1 MTTGQGQAPLCVIT
15 YDVIR
20 NLTSPP
26 EKENGVQTWFA
37 NVPASQIL
45 KIGTGDNLRAYIAE
59 HSAAKRNG
67 VHKQIAATIERAND
81 RFINRNSGITITC
94 TQAVVDDNA
103 KTIKLRDASIINGAQ
118 TQGEI
123 RRYFDANEDD
133 AEDFLLRAEI
143 IMEPSHDAIVEIAIA
158 RNTATSVKSVS
169 QANARGYLDEL
180 KASVEASLPGE
191 KLQATETDIEGL
203 GTQIVLQ
210 QARLLMPPGLMNG
223 KTPPRNFPYK
233 QGGKCLA
240 DFSDWASNRRTD
252 ASAKVLH
259 DFMVEIA
266 PIAIQEYRRL
276 ESHEAWNGHRLHEQG
291 KFTDKPVGG
300 RAVRRDKKTGKVIW
314 VAPGILFPVMAAL
327 SAFVVQKNGKWVLSK
342 PSLFKEEELIRRA
355 VQQFRALGSEVSTM
369 GRKEQA
375 YDALSI
381 YTETIASVLASQ

>member
-1 MTTGQGQAPLCVIT
+1 MTNGQGQAPICVIT

-94 TQAVVDDNA
+94 TQAVVDDSA

-123 RRYFDANEDD
+123 RRYFDVNEDE

-180 KASVEASLPGE
+180 MKNRILGIK
-191 KLQATETDIEGL
+191 KL
-203 GTQIVLQ
+203 
-210 QARLLMPPGLMNG
+210 
-223 KTPPRNFPYK
+223 
-233 QGGKCLA
+233 
-240 DFSDWASNRRTD
+240 
-252 ASAKVLH
+252 
-259 DFMVEIA
+259 
-266 PIAIQEYRRL
+266 
-276 ESHEAWNGHRLHEQG
+276 
-291 KFTDKPVGG
+291 
-300 RAVRRDKKTGKVIW
+300 KKT
-314 VAPGILFPVMAAL
+314 
-327 SAFVVQKNGKWVLSK
+327 
-342 PSLFKEEELIRRA
+342 
-355 VQQFRALGSEVSTM
+355 
-369 GRKEQA
+369 
-375 YDALSI
+375 
-381 YTETIASVLASQ
+381 